1 MVRHASKLKAGK
13 LTSEEKGMVGEGVDH
28 QPFEYHP
35 LRQAQS
41 QPLMN
46 CIGPTRPQLIPQ
58 TLQQSTHA
66 TYLLNQ
72 TAS

>member
-13 LTSEEKGMVGEGVDH
+13 LTSEGKGRVGEGADH

-46 CIGPTRPQLIPQ
+46 CIGPARPRLIPK
-58 TLQQSTHA
+58 TLQHKVHT
-66 TYLLNQ
+66 LRIC
-72 TAS
+72 